1 MSPNGDIVVDTNIH
15 FTHDHLRL
23 SNEKPSAIFRV
34 KSISNMLMAEPSDA
48 EAIIGIAIEPL
59 QAVLDQVAAMGL
71 NQGSST
77 SGTALTLARQSPVTS
92 SSRLTDPTYLA
103 QRIGQHLFNFLS
115 SFAVSGAGGDSVII
129 SMADLNSWYE
139 KLVAKIK
146 NGGTAFLEGG
156 I

>member
-1 MSPNGDIVVDTNIH
+1 
-15 FTHDHLRL
+15 
-23 SNEKPSAIFRV
+23 
-34 KSISNMLMAEPSDA
+34 MAEPSDA

-71 NQGSST
+71 NQGSSV
-77 SGTALTLARQSPVTS
+77 GMALTLARQSHAIPQSS

-115 SFAVSGAGGDSVII
+115 SFAVSGAAGGDSVIV

-139 KLVAKIK
+139 KLVMKIK
-146 NGGTAFLEGG
+146 NGGTAFLERE